1 MEQKIKGYGI
11 ISFVPVNK
19 LFKYI
24 LEVYFEYIAG
34 ILKVY
39 FTFVRDAAF

>member
-1 MEQKIKGYGI
+1 MERKIKGYGI

-24 LEVYFEYIAG
+24 LEVYFEHIG
-34 ILKVY
+34 GRLKVY
-39 FTFVRDAAF
+39 FTFVRDASF

>member
-24 LEVYFEYIAG
+24 LEVYFEYIPG
-34 ILKVY
+34 RLKY
-39 FTFVRDAAF
+39 TSLS

>member
-11 ISFVPVNK
+11 TGFVPVNK

-24 LEVYFEYIAG
+24 LEVYFEYIPG
-34 ILKVY
+34 RLKVY
-39 FTFVRDAAF
+39 FNFVRDAAF